1 MTTLTRDVSEQ
12 YIQKVMSLIH
22 APEVDEARIE
32 SDLRAH
38 LQEGRMEGEDMASL
52 VARMGEPREVAAE
65 FMAEI
70 PRVYAG
76 FWPRVA
82 AFLIDMVLIII
93 IAGLFGGLFVL
104 LSNNQWAQHASNTM
118 ERILGGISLILA
130 IIFSNAAIAMI
141 IAYFPLFEARFGQTL
156 GKRLLHLRVCME
168 NGLPV
173 GTWAA
178 ILRRLSF
185 YFEIFPIDALFV
197 FFNPKKQR
205 GFDILARTVVVKE

>member
-1 MTTLTRDVSEQ
+1 MTTLTRDVSER
-12 YIQKVMSLIH
+12 YIQKVMNLIH
-22 APEVDEARIE
+22 APEAEEARIE
-32 SDLRAH
+32 ADLRAH

-52 VARMGEPREVAAE
+52 VERMGEPREVAAE

-70 PRVYAG
+70 PQVYAG
-76 FWPRVA
+76 FWPRLA
-82 AFLIDMVLIII
+82 AFLIDMVLIVFIG
-93 IAGLFGGLFVL
+93 GLFGGLFVFL
-104 LSNNQWAQHASNTM
+104 TNLAQRPPTTTM
-118 ERILGGISLILA
+118 DSIWQGVVIITAVILA
-130 IIFSNAAIAMI
+130 NAAIAMI

-173 GTWAA
+173 GTWPA

-205 GFDILARTVVVKE
+205 GFDILARTVVVRD